1 MKPFV
6 IMLKYACRGIK
17 ASEVSSRA
25 SQWGRCRLRAAGG
38 CTPTKM
44 IPRGCLQG
52 WLPAWLGLTDLLL
65 QLCESQSGF
74 DCLLLQYWL
83 FRVPCFFWKR
93 CLLTL
98 SPNQCQTSLLSYV
111 WSLKYYPT
119 FQALAFHIL
128 IFCLLSSY
136 LWHEHYIQ
144 GHGRR
149 SICINSS

>member
-1 MKPFV
+1 MHAEE
-6 IMLKYACRGIK
+6 LKHRRSAAEPRSGV
-17 ASEVSSRA
+17 AVGSEQLV
-25 SQWGRCRLRAAGG
+25 AALQQ
-38 CTPTKM
+38 KWYLEVVY
-44 IPRGCLQG
+44 RVGCLHD
-52 WLPAWLGLTDLLL
+52 WAWRIYCCNSVNLSLVLIVFCSSIG
-65 QLCESQSGF
+65 CF
-74 DCLLLQYWL
+74 KCLA
-83 FRVPCFFWKR
+83 FFGRGK

-98 SPNQCQTSLLSYV
+98 SPSQCQTSLLSYV